1 MNNPLLEPFEL
12 PPFSLIKPEHIEP
25 AITTLIGRNL
35 NAINELTQ
43 NQKNPTW
50 ESLVSPIEDLDDAL
64 NKAWSPISH
73 LNSVANSKELREAY
87 HLCLPKLS
95 DYGTTV
101 GQNKQ
106 LYEAYVA
113 LKASPTFATLEKA
126 QQKTITNA
134 LRDFELSGVA
144 LPQAKKEEFAKLS
157 KTLSEIQSHFQDN
170 VMDATDHWHYDTL
183 DENELKGIPKESI
196 ALAKQA
202 AEKAKVQGF
211 RLTLDFPCYY
221 AVIQHAD
228 NRELRQKLHQAYNT
242 RASELGQNPEKWDNT
257 QLMDQILATRHALA
271 KLLGFNNYA
280 EQSVFKKM
288 AKDPK
293 KVMTFLE
300 DLAKLTKPFA
310 EKEFKELQAFAKKEY
325 GIDKLE
331 SWDIPYYSEKLQQQQ
346 YSLSEELLRPY
357 FPAKQAVMGLFEVV
371 KRLYGLTIVEE
382 TDVDKWHNDVRFF
395 LIYDD
400 KKELL
405 GKFYLDLYARNQKR
419 GGAWMDEACVRRKSH
434 GKLQHPVAYLT
445 CNFRTPLNDEP
456 ALLTHDEVITLFHE
470 FGHGLHHMLTKIDY
484 PSVSGINGVPW
495 DAVELPSQFMENW
508 CWESEALA
516 FISSHHQ
523 TKEPLPQ
530 DLLNKMMKAKNFQS
544 AMQLMRQLEFALFDF
559 RIHLEYNPELGSKI
573 QDILNDVRAKYSVVT
588 YAPYSR
594 FAQSFNHIFSGGY
607 AAGYY
612 SYLWAEV
619 LSSDAFSKFEVEGI
633 FNPQTGREFL
643 QKILEKGGSEDPDI
657 LFRDFRG
664 RDPELTPLLKHR
676 GLIN

>member
-1 MNNPLLEPFEL
+1 MINPLLEPFDL
-12 PPFSLIKPEHIEP
+12 PPFSRIKPEHVEP
-25 AITTLIGRNL
+25 AITLLIERNL
-35 NAINELTQ
+35 KAIEELTH

-50 ESLVSPIEDLDDAL
+50 ETLVAPIEDLDDTL

-106 LYEAYVA
+106 LYEAYLA
-113 LKASPTFATLEKA
+113 LKASPSFASLEKA

-134 LRDFELSGVA
+134 IRDFELSGVA
-144 LPQAKKEEFAKLS
+144 LPEEQKEEFAKLS
-157 KTLSEIQSHFQDN
+157 KALSEQQSHFQDN
-170 VMDATDHWHYDTL
+170 VMDATDHWFYDTQ

-202 AEKAKVQGF
+202 AEKKGVSGW

-228 NRELRQKLHQAYNT
+228 NRELRQKMHQAYNT
-242 RASELGQNPEKWDNT
+242 RASELGQNPERWDNT
-257 QLMDQILATRHALA
+257 ALMSQILATRHALA
-271 KLLGFNNYA
+271 KLLGFKNYA
-280 EQSVFKKM
+280 ERSVFKKM
-288 AKDPK
+288 AKDPR

-310 EKEFKELQAFAKKEY
+310 EKEYKELQAFAEKEF
-325 GIDKLE
+325 GVDKLE
-331 SWDIPYYSEKLQQQQ
+331 PWDIPYYSEKLQQQQ

-357 FPAKQAVMGLFEVV
+357 FPANQAVKGLFEVV
-371 KRLYGLTIVEE
+371 RRLYGLSIVEE
-382 TDVDKWHNDVRFF
+382 TNVDKWHDDVRFF
-395 LIYDD
+395 AIYDH

-419 GGAWMDEACVRRKSH
+419 GGAWMDEAIVRRISR

-445 CNFRTPLNDEP
+445 CNFRAPLNDEP

-508 CWESEALA
+508 CWENEALA
-516 FISSHHQ
+516 FISSHYQ
-523 TKEPLPQ
+523 TKESLPD
-530 DLLNKMMKAKNFQS
+530 DLLQKMMKAKNFQS

-559 RIHLEYNPELGSKI
+559 RIHLEYDAKKSNQI
-573 QDILNDVRAKYSVVT
+573 QDILNEVRAKYAVVP

-594 FAQSFNHIFSGGY
+594 FA
-607 AAGYY
+607 
-612 SYLWAEV
+612 
-619 LSSDAFSKFEVEGI
+619 
-633 FNPQTGREFL
+633 
-643 QKILEKGGSEDPDI
+643 
-657 LFRDFRG
+657 
-664 RDPELTPLLKHR
+664 
-676 GLIN
+676 

>member
-12 PPFSLIKPEHIEP
+12 PPFSRIRPEHVEP
-25 AITTLIGRNL
+25 AVDTLIERNL
-35 NAINELTQ
+35 RAINELVMG
-43 NQKNPTW
+43 QKNPTW
-50 ESLVSPIEDLDDAL
+50 DSLVAPIEDLDDDL
-64 NKAWSPISH
+64 NKAWSPVSH
-73 LNSVANSKELREAY
+73 LNSVANSKPLREVY

-101 GQNKQ
+101 GQNKL

-113 LKASPTFATLEKA
+113 LKEAPSFAKLDKA

-134 LRDFELSGVA
+134 IRDFKLSGVA
-144 LPQAKKEEFAKLS
+144 LADDKKEEFAKLS
-157 KTLSEIQSHFQDN
+157 KKLSELQSHFQDN
-170 VMDATDHWHYDTL
+170 VMDATDHWHHDVT

-196 ALAKQA
+196 ALAKLA
-202 AEKAKVQGF
+202 AEKAEVKGW

-221 AVIQHAD
+221 AVIQYAD
-228 NRELRQKLHQAYNT
+228 NRELRQKMHQAYNT
-242 RASELGQNPEKWDNT
+242 RASELGQNPERWDNT
-257 QLMDQILATRHALA
+257 QLMDEILKTRHALA
-271 KLLGFNNYA
+271 QLLGFNNYA
-280 EQSVFKKM
+280 ERSVFKKM
-288 AKDPK
+288 AKDPQ

-331 SWDIPYYSEKLQQQQ
+331 PWDIAYYSEKLQQQQ
-346 YSLSEELLRPY
+346 YSLSEELLRPF
-357 FPAKQAVMGLFEVV
+357 FPADHVVNGLFEVV
-371 KRLYGLTIVEE
+371 KRLYGLNIVEE
-382 TDVDKWHNDVRFF
+382 TNVDKWHDDVRFYV
-395 LIYDD
+395 IYDSN
-400 KKELL
+400 KQLL

-434 GKLQHPVAYLT
+434 GKLQYPVAYLT
-445 CNFRTPLNDEP
+445 CNFRASVGNEP

-508 CWESEALA
+508 CWEREALA
-516 FISSHHQ
+516 FISSHYQ

-530 DLLNKMMKAKNFQS
+530 DLLQKMMKAKNFQS
-544 AMQLMRQLEFALFDF
+544 AMQLIRQLEFALFDF
-559 RIHLEYNPELGSKI
+559 RIHLEYDPSKPSNI
-573 QDILNDVRAKYSVVT
+573 QAILNEVRAKYAVVA

-594 FAQSFNHIFSGGY
+594 FAQSFTHIFAGGY

-619 LSSDAFSKFEVEGI
+619 LACDAFSKFEEDGI
-633 FNPQTGREFL
+633 FNQKTGQAFL
-643 QKILEKGGSEDPDI
+643 QKILEKGGSEEPEV

-676 GLIN
+676 GLTN

>member
-1 MNNPLLEPFEL
+1 MNNPLLESFEL
-12 PPFSLIKPEHIEP
+12 PPFSRIKPEHVEP
-25 AITTLIGRNL
+25 AIETLIKRNL
-35 NAINELTQ
+35 IMINELTLQ
-43 NQKNPTW
+43 QKNPTW
-50 ESLVSPIEDLDDAL
+50 DSLVAPIEDLDDAL
-64 NKAWSPISH
+64 NKAWSPVSH

-113 LKASPTFATLEKA
+113 LKASPSFATLEKA

-134 LRDFELSGVA
+134 IRDFELSGVA
-144 LPQAKKEEFAKLS
+144 LPEADKEQFAILSKKLS
-157 KTLSEIQSHFQDN
+157 ELQSHFQDN
-170 VMDATDHWHYDTL
+170 VMDATDHWFYDAQ
-183 DENELKGIPKESI
+183 ENELKGIPKESI
-196 ALAKQA
+196 ALAKLA
-202 AEKAKVQGF
+202 AEKAGVKGW

-228 NRELRQKLHQAYNT
+228 SRELRQRLHEAYNT
-242 RASELGQNPEKWDNT
+242 RASELGQNPERWDNT
-257 QLMDQILATRHALA
+257 ALMDEILATRHALA
-271 KLLGFNNYA
+271 KLLGFKNYA
-280 EQSVFKKM
+280 ERSVFKKM
-288 AKDPK
+288 AKDPQ

-331 SWDIPYYSEKLQQQQ
+331 SWDIPYYSEKLQQLQ

-357 FPAKQAVMGLFEVV
+357 FPAKQAVTGLFEVV
-371 KRLYGLTIVEE
+371 RRLYGLNIVEE
-382 TDVDKWHNDVRFF
+382 TNVDKWHDDVRFF
-395 LIYDD
+395 AIHDS
-400 KKELL
+400 KNELL

-419 GGAWMDEACVRRKSH
+419 GGAWMDEACVRRMSH

-445 CNFRTPLNDEP
+445 CNFRAPLNDEP

-516 FISSHHQ
+516 FISSHYQ

-530 DLLNKMMKAKNFQS
+530 DLLQKMMKAKNFQS

-559 RIHLEYNPELGSKI
+559 RIHLEYDSKKDSQI
-573 QDILNDVRAKYSVVT
+573 QSILNEVRKNYAVVS

-594 FAQSFNHIFSGGY
+594 FAHSFTHIFAGGY

-619 LSSDAFSKFEVEGI
+619 LSSDAFSKFETDGI
-633 FNPQTGREFL
+633 FNQQTGQDFL
-643 QKILEKGGSEDPDI
+643 HKILEKGGSEDPDI

-676 GLIN
+676 GLVT

>member
-12 PPFSLIKPEHIEP
+12 PPFSRIHPEHVEP
-25 AITTLIGRNL
+25 AINTLIERNL
-35 NAINELTQ
+35 QAINELTSSL
-43 NQKNPTW
+43 KNPTW
-50 ESLVSPIEDLDDAL
+50 DSLVAPIEEMDDVL
-64 NKAWSPISH
+64 NKAWSPVSH

-106 LYEAYVA
+106 LYDAYVA
-113 LKASPTFATLEKA
+113 IKEAASFSSLDKA

-134 LRDFELSGVA
+134 IRDFKLSGVA
-144 LPQAKKEEFAKLS
+144 LSDDKKAKFASLSKKLS
-157 KTLSEIQSHFQDN
+157 ELQSHFQDN
-170 VMDATDHWHYDTL
+170 VMDATDHWHYDIL
-183 DENELKGIPKESI
+183 DENELKGVPKESI

-202 AEKAKVQGF
+202 AEKANVQGW

-228 NRELRQKLHQAYNT
+228 NRELRQKMHQAYNT
-242 RASELGQNPEKWDNT
+242 RASELGQNPERWDNT
-257 QLMDQILATRHALA
+257 QLMDEILQTRHALA
-271 KLLGFNNYA
+271 QLLDFNNYA
-280 EQSVFKKM
+280 ERSVFKKM

-293 KVMTFLE
+293 KVMTFLQ
-300 DLAKLTKPFA
+300 DLAKRTKPFA

-325 GIDKLE
+325 GVDKLE
-331 SWDIPYYSEKLQQQQ
+331 PWDIAYYSEKLQQQQ

-357 FPAKQAVMGLFEVV
+357 FPADQAVMGLFEVV
-371 KRLYGLTIVEE
+371 KRLYGLIIKEE
-382 TDVDKWHNDVRFF
+382 THVEKWHDDVRFF
-395 LIYDD
+395 VIYDSNN
-400 KKELL
+400 ELL

-419 GGAWMDEACVRRKSH
+419 GGAWMDEACARRKSH

-445 CNFRTPLNDEP
+445 CNFRAPLNDVP

-484 PSVSGINGVPW
+484 PAVSGINGVPW

-516 FISSHHQ
+516 FISSHYQ
-523 TKEPLPQ
+523 TKQPLPQ
-530 DLLNKMMKAKNFQS
+530 ELLQKMMKAKNFQS
-544 AMQLMRQLEFALFDF
+544 GMQLMRQLEFALFDF
-559 RIHLEYNPELGSKI
+559 RIHLEFDPKKPSAI
-573 QDILNDVRAKYSVVT
+573 QAILQEVRTQYAVVP
-588 YAPYSR
+588 YASYSR
-594 FAQSFNHIFSGGY
+594 FAQSFTHIFAGGY

-612 SYLWAEV
+612 SYLWAE
-619 LSSDAFSKFEVEGI
+619 LLACDAFSKFEEEGI
-633 FNPQTGREFL
+633 FNQKTGQEFL
-643 QKILEKGGSEDPDI
+643 QKILEKGGSEEPEI

-676 GLIN
+676 GLTS